1 MATFPTELI
10 QSASTIESIN
20 DGLVTT
26 TAFNG
31 VRFTRQRS
39 NSQMWSFTISFV
51 IDCDPKS
58 FKSAFSQLAQLNQ
71 SFNVVEI
78 VHPLYKASEGPVSG
92 NITLLANHSR
102 GDSAVTLTGLDP
114 LITGIMRRGDFIR
127 FANSSKVYI
136 LTSDFDSNGVGDATA
151 NIYPSLR
158 KNTPISTQMIYSDV
172 EFTMISDDSISMQ
185 LNSPQNATFADILF
199 VEKLD

>member
-1 MATFPTELI
+1 
-10 QSASTIESIN
+10 
-20 DGLVTT
+20 
-26 TAFNG
+26 
-31 VRFTRQRS
+31 
-39 NSQMWSFTISFV
+39 
-51 IDCDPKS
+51 
-58 FKSAFSQLAQLNQ
+58 
-71 SFNVVEI
+71 
-78 VHPLYKASEGPVSG
+78 
-92 NITLLANHSR
+92 
-102 GDSAVTLTGLDP
+102 
-114 LITGIMRRGDFIR
+114 MRRGDFIR